1 MSEHKRDDLLAT
13 GAHKAW
19 VGEPGRRDPG
29 FPPTGFPATGMPAT
43 GSVVRAG
50 APRDPQRNWLD
61 RSTPSNPR
69 HAAITRSLNS
79 WSNYKSWTD
88 KVRNSWDKDGKK

>member
-1 MSEHKRDDLLAT
+1 MSEHKGDELSAT
-13 GAHKAW
+13 GSHRIW
-19 VGEPGRRDPG
+19 
-29 FPPTGFPATGMPAT
+29 TGDTA

-61 RSTPSNPR
+61 RAHGSSAPASQPVNSR

-88 KVRNSWDKDGKK
+88 KVRSNWDKDKSGK

>member
-13 GAHKAW
+13 GAHSAW
-19 VGEPGRRDPG
+19 VGEPGRRD
-29 FPPTGFPATGMPAT
+29 TGT
-43 GSVVRAG
+43 VVRAG
-50 APRDPQRNWLD
+50 APRDAQRNWLD

-79 WSNYKSWTD
+79 WSNYKNWTD
-88 KVRNSWDKDGKK
+88 KVRNNWDKDGKK

>member
-1 MSEHKRDDLLAT
+1 MSEHKGDELSAT
-13 GAHKAW
+13 GSHRVW
-19 VGEPGRRDPG
+19 TGE
-29 FPPTGFPATGMPAT
+29 TG

-61 RSTPSNPR
+61 RAHSASVPVSQPANSR
-69 HAAITRSLNS
+69 HSAITRSLNS

-88 KVRNSWDKDGKK
+88 KVRSSWDKDKSGK

>member
-13 GAHKAW
+13 GTHAAW
-19 VGEPGRRDPG
+19 TGEAGP
-29 FPPTGFPATGMPAT
+29 
-43 GSVVRAG
+43 VVRAG
-50 APRDPQRNWLD
+50 SPGRDAGRNWLD
-61 RSTPSNPR
+61 RSAPTNPR

-88 KVRNSWDKDGKK
+88 KVRNSWDKEKK

>member
-13 GAHKAW
+13 GKHNAW
-19 VGEPGRRDPG
+19 TGE
-29 FPPTGFPATGMPAT
+29 T

-50 APRDPQRNWLD
+50 VPRDPQRNWLD
-61 RSTPSNPR
+61 RATPSNPR

-79 WSNYKSWTD
+79 WSNYKNWTD
-88 KVRNSWDKDGKK
+88 KVRNTWDKDGKK

>member
-1 MSEHKRDDLLAT
+1 MSEHKSDELSAT
-13 GAHKAW
+13 GSHRAW
-19 VGEPGRRDPG
+19 TGES
-29 FPPTGFPATGMPAT
+29 A

-50 APRDPQRNWLD
+50 GPRDAQRNWHP
-61 RSTPSNPR
+61 PSPPANPR

-88 KVRNSWDKDGKK
+88 KVRSNWDKDKSGK

>member
-1 MSEHKRDDLLAT
+1 MSEHKGDELSAT
-13 GAHKAW
+13 GSHRVW
-19 VGEPGRRDPG
+19 TGE
-29 FPPTGFPATGMPAT
+29 TA

-50 APRDPQRNWLD
+50 APRDPQRNWLE
-61 RSTPSNPR
+61 RAHPGSVPASQPANSR

-88 KVRNSWDKDGKK
+88 KVRSTWDKDKGGK

>member
-1 MSEHKRDDLLAT
+1 MSEHKGDDLS
-13 GAHKAW
+13 
-19 VGEPGRRDPG
+19 
-29 FPPTGFPATGMPAT
+29 AT
-43 GSVVRAG
+43 GSHRAWTSESVGPVVRAG

-61 RSTPSNPR
+61 RAHPSTQPANPR

-88 KVRNSWDKDGKK
+88 RVRSNWDKDKSGK

>member
-1 MSEHKRDDLLAT
+1 MSEHKGDELSAT
-13 GAHKAW
+13 GSHRVWTSDTA
-19 VGEPGRRDPG
+19 
-29 FPPTGFPATGMPAT
+29 

-50 APRDPQRNWLD
+50 APRDTQRNWLD
-61 RSTPSNPR
+61 RAHGSSVPANQPANSR

-88 KVRNSWDKDGKK
+88 KVRSNWDKDNKGGK